1 MVSKV
6 LTVKNPWA
14 TFIIKGIKDVENRL
28 WKTSYRG
35 RLLIHSS
42 AKSEMSVIFTK
53 EIVRELGK
61 HPYLPLSVGDYINGC
76 IIGCVDLTDC
86 VVGYPSIWAE
96 KSDEIT
102 IYNWVLENPVEF
114 EKPIPCKGKLG
125 LWTLSNDD
133 IKKIENG

>member
-1 MVSKV
+1 MASKV

-14 TFIIKGIKDVENRL
+14 TFIVKGIKDVENRL

-35 RLLIHSS
+35 KLLIHSS
-42 AKSEMSVIFTK
+42 MKSETSVIFSK
-53 EIVRELGK
+53 EIIRELGK
-61 HPYLPLSVGDYINGC
+61 YPCGSYLSDGDYINGC
-76 IIGCVDLTDC
+76 IIGSVDLTDC

-102 IYNWVLENPVEF
+102 IYNWVLENPAEF

-133 IKKIENG
+133 IKKN